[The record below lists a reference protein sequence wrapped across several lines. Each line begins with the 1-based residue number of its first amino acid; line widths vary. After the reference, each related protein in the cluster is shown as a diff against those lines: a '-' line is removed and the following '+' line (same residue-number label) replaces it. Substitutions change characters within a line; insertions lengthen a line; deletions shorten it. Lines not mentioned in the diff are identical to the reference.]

1 MCLDQ
6 YRDYPRAFGVVRV
19 VLRVRRGGDDPGGVP
34 QYPAAQGRRG
44 GVVQAE
50 AAVLQK
56 KEFQLSS
63 LFDVLFIGESPPT
76 CTEPSV
82 PNLSQRKLC
91 WESMGAG
98 MEVGSPQN
106 LPIRVEL
113 ALSPSRT

>member
-34 QYPAAQGRRG
+34 KYPAAQGRRG

-56 KEFQLSS
+56 KIVSTFVPFRS
-63 LFDVLFIGESPPT
+63 FYWRISPP
-76 CTEPSV
+76 P
-82 PNLSQRKLC
+82 PARNR
-91 WESMGAG
+91 
-98 MEVGSPQN
+98 PF
-106 LPIRVEL
+106 
-113 ALSPSRT
+113 RT